1 MSVQNKS
8 VGAQA
13 RLANSAADTFSCSLL
28 SCRRY
33 TGSENDI
40 EIEMAK
46 QLPAMMRAKY
56 LLMAI
61 IPLLMLDMG

>member
-1 MSVQNKS
+1 MIAHFADQPRLSNVQ
-8 VGAQA
+8 G
-13 RLANSAADTFSCSLL
+13 
-28 SCRRY
+28 RY

-40 EIEMAK
+40 EIDMAK

-61 IPLLMLDMG
+61 IPLLV